1 MEPEYSLL
9 TGDKTRL
16 LAWLPSLPGNQWY
29 DELGIDRRLT
39 AVYVENATTQ
49 ETIMAEFP
57 NLSEMGINNPG
68 EIEHYSLSTT
78 NNVDHLRI
86 IYKRKK
92 GSLLPT
98 SKRFEFGRASRT
110 VMTDS
115 GTQATESVHDISPF
129 LHKAL
134 Q

>member
-1 MEPEYSLL
+1 MV
-9 TGDKTRL
+9 K
-16 LAWLPSLPGNQWY
+16 
-29 DELGIDRRLT
+29 
-39 AVYVENATTQ
+39 
-49 ETIMAEFP
+49 FP

-115 GTQATESVHDISPF
+115 GTQATEIVHDISPF

-134 Q
+134 QELDNLIDAKKSKIEQAELVKVEMQRLQQEMTSRITYIESLIDRM

>member
-1 MEPEYSLL
+1 
-9 TGDKTRL
+9 
-16 LAWLPSLPGNQWY
+16 
-29 DELGIDRRLT
+29 
-39 AVYVENATTQ
+39 
-49 ETIMAEFP
+49 MANYP
-57 NLSEMGINNPG
+57 TLSEMDINNPG

-78 NNVDHLRI
+78 NNIDHLRV

-115 GTQATESVHDISPF
+115 GTQATEIVHDISPF

-134 Q
+134 QELDQLIDAKKSNLEQVKLVKQEIQRLHQEIDSRMAYIESLIDQV

>member
-1 MEPEYSLL
+1 
-9 TGDKTRL
+9 
-16 LAWLPSLPGNQWY
+16 
-29 DELGIDRRLT
+29 
-39 AVYVENATTQ
+39 
-49 ETIMAEFP
+49 MANYP
-57 NLSEMGINNPG
+57 TLSEMGINNPG

-78 NNVDHLRI
+78 NNIDHLRV

-115 GTQATESVHDISPF
+115 GTQATEIVHDISPF
-129 LHKAL
+129 LQKAL
-134 Q
+134 QELDQLVDAKKSNLEQVKLVKQEIQRLHQEIDSRMAYIESLIDQV

>member
-1 MEPEYSLL
+1 
-9 TGDKTRL
+9 
-16 LAWLPSLPGNQWY
+16 
-29 DELGIDRRLT
+29 
-39 AVYVENATTQ
+39 
-49 ETIMAEFP
+49 MAKFP

-78 NNVDHLRI
+78 NNIDHLRV

-115 GTQATESVHDISPF
+115 GTQATEIVHDISPF

-134 Q
+134 QELDQLIDAKKSNLEQVKLVKQEIQRLHQEIDSRMAYIESLIDQV

>member
-1 MEPEYSLL
+1 M
-9 TGDKTRL
+9 
-16 LAWLPSLPGNQWY
+16 GN
-29 DELGIDRRLT
+29 
-39 AVYVENATTQ
+39 
-49 ETIMAEFP
+49 FP
-57 NLSEMGINNPG
+57 NLSEMGINNPD

-78 NNVDHLRI
+78 SNVDHLRI

-115 GTQATESVHDISPF
+115 GTQATEIVHDISPF

-134 Q
+134 EELDRLIDAKKSNIEKVKLVKQEMQGLHQEMASRIAYIESLIDEM

>member
-1 MEPEYSLL
+1 M
-9 TGDKTRL
+9 
-16 LAWLPSLPGNQWY
+16 GN
-29 DELGIDRRLT
+29 
-39 AVYVENATTQ
+39 
-49 ETIMAEFP
+49 FP

-92 GSLLPT
+92 GSLLPA

-115 GTQATESVHDISPF
+115 GTQATEIVHDISPF

-134 Q
+134 EELDRLIDAKKSDIEKAKLVKQEMQRLHQEMASRITYIESLIDEM

>member
-1 MEPEYSLL
+1 
-9 TGDKTRL
+9 
-16 LAWLPSLPGNQWY
+16 
-29 DELGIDRRLT
+29 
-39 AVYVENATTQ
+39 
-49 ETIMAEFP
+49 MANYP
-57 NLSEMGINNPG
+57 TLSEMGINNPG

-78 NNVDHLRI
+78 NNVDHLRV

-115 GTQATESVHDISPF
+115 GTQATEIVHDISPF
-129 LHKAL
+129 LQKAL
-134 Q
+134 QELDQLVDAKKSNLEQVKLVKQEIQRLHQEIDSRMAYIESLIDQV

>member
-1 MEPEYSLL
+1 
-9 TGDKTRL
+9 
-16 LAWLPSLPGNQWY
+16 
-29 DELGIDRRLT
+29 
-39 AVYVENATTQ
+39 
-49 ETIMAEFP
+49 MANFP
-57 NLSEMGINNPG
+57 ALSEMGINNPG

-78 NNVDHLRI
+78 NNIDHLRV

-115 GTQATESVHDISPF
+115 GTQATEIVHDISPF
-129 LHKAL
+129 LQKAL
-134 Q
+134 QELDHLIDAKKSNIEQVKLVKQEIQRLHQEIDSRMAYIESLIDEI

>member
-1 MEPEYSLL
+1 M
-9 TGDKTRL
+9 
-16 LAWLPSLPGNQWY
+16 ANFPS
-29 DELGIDRRLT
+29 
-39 AVYVENATTQ
+39 
-49 ETIMAEFP
+49 
-57 NLSEMGINNPG
+57 LSEMGINNPG

-78 NNVDHLRI
+78 NNIDHLRV

-115 GTQATESVHDISPF
+115 GTQANEIVHDISPF

-134 Q
+134 QELDHLLDAKKSSIEKAKLVKLEMQRLHQEINSRMSYIESLLDEM